1 MTIGAWKGWLKD
13 MELLIDTNVV
23 LDVFLKREP
32 FLAMSNR
39 AITLSRRYREVSNFI
54 SATTVTDIYYL
65 TYKKLKNHQIVR
77 GLFKDLFEF
86 VKVVNVTSK
95 DIQAAFALNWKDFED
110 SVQYSVAKSN
120 NFDGIVT
127 RNMEGFDEDDAVKIF
142 TPEEICEYVEEN
154 LKE

>member
-1 MTIGAWKGWLKD
+1 MGLN
-13 MELLIDTNVV
+13 LLIDTNVV
-23 LDVFLKREP
+23 LDFFLEREP
-32 FLAMSNR
+32 FVDMSGRALA
-39 AITLSRRYREVSNFI
+39 LSRQYPEIQNFI
-54 SATTVTDIYYL
+54 SASTVTDIYYI
-65 TYKKLKNHQIVR
+65 TYKNLKNHQIVR
-77 GLFKDLFEF
+77 EHFKKLFEF
-86 VKVVNVTSK
+86 VSVVKVTDE